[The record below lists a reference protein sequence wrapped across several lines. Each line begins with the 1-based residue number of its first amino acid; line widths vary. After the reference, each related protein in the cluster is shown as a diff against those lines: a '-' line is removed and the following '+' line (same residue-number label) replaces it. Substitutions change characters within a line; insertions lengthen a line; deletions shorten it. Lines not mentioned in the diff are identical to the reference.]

1 MTAFYDV
8 GTISVTNGSAVV
20 TGSGT
25 AWVGVLRAGWLIK
38 MPNGEMYGIAQ
49 VISATEI
56 QLQSAYSGTNQ
67 TGQSYL
73 AVNTGGV
80 SASLVSSLL
89 DLTGD
94 VQAMLDGPGSGK
106 FVDGTLAQP
115 GIVFTADQDTGLRR
129 VSSNTIALT
138 TGGVDRAVIGP
149 NGMTGPAVQSSP
161 TDTTAGRLLT
171 VGAAGVALGA
181 DVYRR
186 ANILGTVSQTGGVP
200 TGAIIEGPITNAN
213 GTYIRWADGTQI
225 CMVSANLGSIVA
237 NGAGTFADPYRTAG
251 ANLGW
256 PAVFAAGTTPVAAC
270 VGCVP
275 DASTSEAERLA
286 FGVIRGVDRAAARQC
301 HVVRLGGATTVQ
313 DGWLD
318 IIAIGR
324 WF

>member
-1 MTAFYDV
+1 
-8 GTISVTNGSAVV
+8 VTNGSAVV

-25 AWVGVLRAGWLIK
+25 AWVGVLRAGWLMK
-38 MPNGEMYGIAQ
+38 APNGEMYGVAQ
-49 VISATEI
+49 VISATEV
-56 QLQSAYSGTNQ
+56 QLQSAYSGTSQ

-94 VQAMLDGPGSGK
+94 VQAMLDGPGSGR
-106 FVDGTLAQP
+106 FADGSLAQP
-115 GIVFTADQDTGLRR
+115 GIAFAADQDTGLRR
-129 VSSNTIALT
+129 VSSNTVALT

-186 ANILGTVSQTGGVP
+186 ANILGTVSQSGGVP
-200 TGAIIEGPITNAN
+200 TGAIIERGSNAN
-213 GTYIRWADGTQI
+213 GAYVRFADGTQI
-225 CMVSANLGSIVA
+225 CTKLDVAMAADTAVGNVFRSASNTLWNFPVNFAPGSEPACFGRVDGGARWLVFGGGGNTGACYWHYAAVSDATLIAGSIA
-237 NGAGTFADPYRTAG
+237 
-251 ANLGW
+251 
-256 PAVFAAGTTPVAAC
+256 
-270 VGCVP
+270 
-275 DASTSEAERLA
+275 
-286 FGVIRGVDRAAARQC
+286 
-301 HVVRLGGATTVQ
+301 
-313 DGWLD
+313 
-318 IIAIGR
+318 AIGR